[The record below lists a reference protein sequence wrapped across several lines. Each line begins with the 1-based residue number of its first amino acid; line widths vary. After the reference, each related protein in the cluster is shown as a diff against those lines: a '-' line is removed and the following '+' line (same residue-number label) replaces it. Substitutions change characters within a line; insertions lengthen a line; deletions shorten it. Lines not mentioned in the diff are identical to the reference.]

1 MEALSE
7 LKHLLNKHSK
17 EIIEDLQLDESISLQ
32 QCIIGNSD
40 RFCYIYNTNDEC
52 KYLSCIEGDKMV
64 VAMILKKALCINNKI
79 LRMNVYINS
88 IQQIVKSRL

>member
-1 MEALSE
+1 MEK
-7 LKHLLNKHSK
+7 LKHLLDKHRK
-17 EIIEDLQLDESISLQ
+17 EIIEDLQLDESISCQ

-40 RFCYIYNTNDEC
+40 RFCYIYNDEC
-52 KYLSCIEGDKMV
+52 KYLNYVEGDRMV
-64 VAMILKKALCINNKI
+64 IAMILKKALCMNDKI